1 MTLPACWLADIG
13 AAGRAAGGGPWTARA
28 CKSGD
33 AWRAAAAAHAHVAAR
48 TGCMR
53 ARSARGSTLSRV
65 HGTDPPTHPSSP
77 VCHARDRRR
86 LSLTSSRVDDELAA
100 PAASWPH
107 AVRWQQVA
115 GSEPPR
121 AALPREYKYPA
132 LLYRARNSLAI
143 DPLIDRTDA
152 RLRSRP

>member
-1 MTLPACWLADIG
+1 MRSSRRTATCGVATFLIVHIFRPALLLVLGRLLMWDERQIVCWMTLPACWLADIG

-65 HGTDPPTHPSSP
+65 
-77 VCHARDRRR
+77 R
-86 LSLTSSRVDDELAA
+86 
-100 PAASWPH
+100 
-107 AVRWQQVA
+107 AVRSVA
-115 GSEPPR
+115 S
-121 AALPREYKYPA
+121 
-132 LLYRARNSLAI
+132 S
-143 DPLIDRTDA
+143 
-152 RLRSRP
+152 